1 MTMNVR
7 FCLSHDF

>member
-7 FCLSHDF
+7 FCFWKW